1 MLSKENVDKLIFGG
15 IYRIDYDDLKVWCPN
30 QLERLNDQHY
40 GTWIPVHSINKEGEE
55 NYYMIDTYQMSG
67 DYFNNKYNNDKE
79 KRYKSLLEGLEE
91 CSNGERGDYVARL
104 PFNYYYSA
112 IIKITDENFHIF
124 KLIADLHD
132 YKLTNEEES
141 REYNEKDVLHR
152 IRLYNEHSYPNG
164 IVIVKK
170 DAKINYQNKIN
181 AKISDIKKWMNYP
194 DPASDYEI
202 EELLNIEKEAI
213 ENNAEYDKCELD
225 KFIKKNIFIKEL
237 KNIYNSYLKALE
249 NE

>member
-1 MLSKENVDKLIFGG
+1 MKVKLKNGMIGNLVGDVSIIFDNG
-15 IYRIDYDDLKVWCPN
+15 
-30 QLERLNDQHY
+30 
-40 GTWIPVHSINKEGEE
+40 
-55 NYYMIDTYQMSG
+55 DTY
-67 DYFNNKYNNDKE
+67 
-79 KRYKSLLEGLEE
+79 
-91 CSNGERGDYVARL
+91 
-104 PFNYYYSA
+104 
-112 IIKITDENFHIF
+112 
-124 KLIADLHD
+124 
-132 YKLTNEEES
+132 EEES